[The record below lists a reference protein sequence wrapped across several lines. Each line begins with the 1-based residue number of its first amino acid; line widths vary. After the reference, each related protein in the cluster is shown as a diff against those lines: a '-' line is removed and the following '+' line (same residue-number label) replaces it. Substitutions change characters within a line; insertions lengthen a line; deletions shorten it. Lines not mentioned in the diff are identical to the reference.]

1 MDRIPPATKA
11 LLLACGLIFL
21 LQSQLGEVAF
31 LNFMLW
37 PAGEYA
43 LGMYEGRMITAGFL
57 PWQLLSYGFLHGSV
71 AHLAFN
77 ALALFMFGSAVEQVW
92 GARRYAYYVLFCIVG
107 AGLIQLAVAT
117 WSVSS
122 GSQPYPTVGIS
133 GGVFGVLLAY
143 GMMFPERRVMLLFPP
158 IPMKARTFVIVFG
171 TLELLLGL
179 NDPGRGGVAHFAHLG
194 GMAGG
199 YLMIRYWRGSL
210 PFVGKRR
217 R

>member
-11 LLLACGLIFL
+11 LLLACGLVFL
-21 LQSQLGEVAF
+21 LQSQFGEIAF
-31 LNFMLW
+31 LHFMLW

-43 LGMYEGRMITAGFL
+43 LGMYEGRMISAGFL
-57 PWQLLSYGFLHGSV
+57 PWQLLSYGFLHGNI

-77 ALALFMFGSAVEQVW
+77 ALALFMFGAAVEQVW
-92 GARRYAYYVLFCIVG
+92 GARRYLYYVLFCIVG

-117 WSVSS
+117 WSVST

-158 IPMKARTFVIVFG
+158 IPMKARTLVIGYGLMELVLGVSG
-171 TLELLLGL
+171 TASGI
-179 NDPGRGGVAHFAHLG
+179 AHFAHLG
-194 GMAGG
+194 GMLFGFG
-199 YLMIRYWRGSL
+199 LIQYWRGRW
-210 PFVGKRR
+210 PFTPRR
-217 R
+217 RS